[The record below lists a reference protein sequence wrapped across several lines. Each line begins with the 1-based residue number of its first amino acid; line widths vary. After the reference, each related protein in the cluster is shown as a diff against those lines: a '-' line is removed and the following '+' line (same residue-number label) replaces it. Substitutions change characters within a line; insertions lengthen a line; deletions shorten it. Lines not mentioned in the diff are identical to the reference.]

1 MGQKGKSLLNE
12 SCARLNLT
20 KTIWFDEILWVKF
33 FFMYWADFWKHS
45 TEHRQVL
52 F

>member
-1 MGQKGKSLLNE
+1 VGQKGKSLSNE

-20 KTIWFDEILWVKF
+20 KTIWFNENLWVKF
-33 FFMYWADFWKHS
+33 LFMYWAEFWKHS